1 MKNQSTFTAISL
13 KEQATIIGGEDKKPK
28 SKSKQVSKKGDVTI
42 GDGNKVIINIF
53 TFDF

>member
-1 MKNQSTFTAISL
+1 MKNQATFTAMSVY
-13 KEQATIIGGEDKKPK
+13 EQATIIGGENTKPKPK
-28 SKSKQVSKKGDVTI
+28 SKPVSKKGDVTV